1 MMESQFSLFERP
13 EKKGINQTSQDVPS
27 FNECERLEISY
38 KENLHHCKRVKSQ
51 ARLTAELI
59 NTLQS
64 QVTHFIFMF
73 ILYFFSF
80 TLSPSLPFK
89 TANN

>member
-1 MMESQFSLFERP
+1 MESQFSLFERP
-13 EKKGINQTSQDVPS
+13 EKKGINQISQDVPS
-27 FNECERLEISY
+27 FNECERLEVSY

-64 QVTHFIFMF
+64 QVIITF
-73 ILYFFSF
+73 ILSIFYLISNMQ
-80 TLSPSLPFK
+80 TI
-89 TANN
+89 NNNE